1 MLEGHA
7 GAQDDIGKRRGGT
20 GAHDKGGA
28 GNFAFEVVMG
38 DLGEGYCGKQGTHL
52 GRGGIGDG
60 GGFDYDFVE
69 EGGQRIGKGG
79 DAEGKREVDDW
90 NIVRNGQAAIS
101 DDKGISVAKA
111 RNGTGERGIKKTGL
125 TPVSYTHLRAHET
138 S

>member
-1 MLEGHA
+1 
-7 GAQDDIGKRRGGT
+7 
-20 GAHDKGGA
+20 
-28 GNFAFEVVMG
+28 MG

-111 RNGTGERGIKKTGL
+111 RNGTGERGIKKL
-125 TPVSYTHLRAHET
+125 SLIHI
-138 S
+138 

>member
-1 MLEGHA
+1 
-7 GAQDDIGKRRGGT
+7 
-20 GAHDKGGA
+20 
-28 GNFAFEVVMG
+28 MG

-79 DAEGKREVDDW
+79 DAKNQSEVDDRHL
-90 NIVRNGQAAIS
+90 VGNGQAAIS

-111 RNGTGERGIKKTGL
+111 RNGTGERGIKETGL
-125 TPVSYTHLRAHET
+125 THW
-138 S
+138 